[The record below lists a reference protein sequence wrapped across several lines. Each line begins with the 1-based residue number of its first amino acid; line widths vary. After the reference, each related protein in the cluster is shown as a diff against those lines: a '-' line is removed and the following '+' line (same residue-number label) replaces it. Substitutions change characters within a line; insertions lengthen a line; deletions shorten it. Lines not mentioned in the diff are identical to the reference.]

1 MGAFLGATYAR
12 LGLFNTRKVNTMTDF
27 DFGDGPVPAHQHPNG
42 LGWVADTATVEV
54 SAYVGPDAQVY
65 ENAQVCGNARVYGD
79 ARVCGDVWGY
89 DKLRLEG

>member
-1 MGAFLGATYAR
+1 
-12 LGLFNTRKVNTMTDF
+12 MTDF

-65 ENAQVCGNARVYGD
+65 ENAQVCG
-79 ARVCGDVWGY
+79 DVWGY
-89 DKLRLEG
+89 